1 MRSLIAVL
9 AVFSGEVLAHPDAEV
24 HAHGVGAEHVLLF
37 ALVIGLLVFAAR
49 K

>member
-1 MRSLIAVL
+1 MRSLIAAL

-24 HAHGVGAEHVLLF
+24 HAHGIGAEHVLLF
-37 ALVIGLLVFAAR
+37 AVIVGLLAFAAR